1 MKLSAALVRQTLSQF
16 DARAIPVTHPAVPKL
31 SELYGDHTF
40 FLNDNGLSIIEP
52 VDAKNG
58 VTSTAKVVNLASWK
72 DANQTSLAP
81 HNPVSTSKV
90 IVLVGGPGAGSPK
103 SDHGAGDETAT
114 DRDEEAE
121 DEDLFHK
128 KASGADE

>member
-52 VDAKNG
+52 VGAKDG

-81 HNPVSTSKV
+81 HNPVPTSKV
-90 IVLVGGPGAGSPK
+90 IVLVGSPPHAASPR
-103 SDHGAGDETAT
+103 SDHGVGDESSGGS
-114 DRDEEAE
+114 EAS
-121 DEDLFHK
+121 
-128 KASGADE
+128 KAVD

>member
-52 VDAKNG
+52 LEARDG
-58 VTSTAKVVNLASWK
+58 VTSTAKVINLASWK

-81 HNPVSTSKV
+81 HNPVPTSKT
-90 IVLVGGPGAGSPK
+90 IVLVGSPPGQSSSHSG
-103 SDHGAGDETAT
+103 HGAVDETAP
-114 DRDEEAE
+114 DRDEEAD
-121 DEDLFHK
+121 DES
-128 KASGADE
+128 KADD